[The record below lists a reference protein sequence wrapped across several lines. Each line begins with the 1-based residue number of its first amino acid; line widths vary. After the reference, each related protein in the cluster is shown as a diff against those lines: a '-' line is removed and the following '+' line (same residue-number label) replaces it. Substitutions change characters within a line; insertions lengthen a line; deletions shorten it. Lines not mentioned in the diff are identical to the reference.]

1 MIYIIYEYIHRYIIY
16 IYNIYIYI
24 FTYIYNI
31 YIYIYILYTQS
42 YYVKQDGN
50 QYTTVTKCT
59 YLLEIKE
66 TILKDPIKSY

>member
-1 MIYIIYEYIHRYIIY
+1 M
-16 IYNIYIYI
+16 
-24 FTYIYNI
+24 
-31 YIYIYILYTQS
+31 YILYTKS

>member
-1 MIYIIYEYIHRYIIY
+1 MYI
-16 IYNIYIYI
+16 
-24 FTYIYNI
+24 I

-50 QYTTVTKCT
+50 QYTTVTKYT

-66 TILKDPIKSY
+66 AILKDPIKFY